1 MVRRSGDK
9 PAIPP
14 AVIIR
19 AAGLFIRAMKTAT
32 SEVKEAKDATSE
44 GGVKVTKLEALEIVE
59 VVFAT
64 VMDDLAEL
72 LTDA

>member
-1 MVRRSGDK
+1 MVRKKK
-9 PAIPP
+9 PALPP

-32 SEVKEAKDATSE
+32 SEVKEAKDLSSE

-59 VVFAT
+59 IVFAT
-64 VMDDLAEL
+64 VMDDLADL
-72 LTDA
+72 IADS